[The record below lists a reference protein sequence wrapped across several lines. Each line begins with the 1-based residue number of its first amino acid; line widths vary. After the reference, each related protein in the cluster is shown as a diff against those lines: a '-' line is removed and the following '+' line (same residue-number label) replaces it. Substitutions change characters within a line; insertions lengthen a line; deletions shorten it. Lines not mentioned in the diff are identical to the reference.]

1 MRLQINK
8 VLATAI
14 FFQLKYPQ
22 AHVIYRGSRVSLSC
36 KSQMEK
42 NCTRFYFLSFVSR
55 ISFYH
60 YSNVVLISLKCKQN
74 DL

>member
-22 AHVIYRGSRVSLSC
+22 AHVIYRSSMVSLSC

-42 NCTRFYFLSFVSR
+42 IALDFT
-55 ISFYH
+55 FYH
-60 YSNVVLISLKCKQN
+60 LFLEFRSIIIQT
-74 DL
+74 